1 MATRQFNPRVAVA
14 ERRRLQRFLIVG
26 VSGTLLDFLL
36 LIVLK
41 SAGVP
46 TLVANTLAFSAGIV
60 NNFILNRWWT
70 YSDARGKALGTRL
83 SQFVAV
89 SLVGLLVNTIALL
102 AAEAAIEIVSGHAA
116 WSYLP
121 AKVIATA
128 VSVVWNYIANR
139 YWTFSDVR

>member
-41 SAGVP
+41 TAGVP
-46 TLVANTLAFSAGIV
+46 TLATMTLTISAGIA
-60 NNFILNRWWT
+60 NYLILNRWLT
-70 YSDARGKALGTRL
+70 YSDARCKALGTFL
-83 SQFVAV
+83 SQFVPV
-89 SLVGLLVNTIALL
+89 SQVGLLVNTIALL

-116 WSYLP
+116 WS
-121 AKVIATA
+121 
-128 VSVVWNYIANR
+128 
-139 YWTFSDVR
+139 

>member
-1 MATRQFNPRVAVA
+1 MTTFTVTA
-14 ERRRLQRFLIVG
+14 
-26 VSGTLLDFLL
+26 
-36 LIVLK
+36 
-41 SAGVP
+41 
-46 TLVANTLAFSAGIV
+46 
-60 NNFILNRWWT
+60 
-70 YSDARGKALGTRL
+70 
-83 SQFVAV
+83 
-89 SLVGLLVNTIALL
+89 LVGLLVNTIALL